1 MFTQVT
7 LSKSFCDTPIINGNK
22 RFTRCQQLHFI
33 TDLWPPSAICDKPF
47 FLAISQILTHSKYWW
62 PLKPNDF
69 LISWMHLES
78 LKAVKYFDL
87 PSLVNHSH
95 HLTHTTPKR
104 SLDRQLTCQ
113 FQHFEL
119 YDLIHLLARGI
130 FIKIALMQTYLLT
143 FPDMCFWWSFEK
155 RKGSLGHSDFRE
167 FPFEASTSSKNV
179 LFA

>member
-1 MFTQVT
+1 METKGLLDVNNCILLLIF
-7 LSKSFCDTPIINGNK
+7 G
-22 RFTRCQQLHFI
+22 
-33 TDLWPPSAICDKPF
+33 PPQRSAINHF
-47 FLAISQILTHSKYWW
+47 FGDESNLDSFEVLMTFKAKW
-62 PLKPNDF
+62 F

-95 HLTHTTPKR
+95 HLTHTTPER

-143 FPDMCFWWSFEK
+143 FPDMCFWWSFE
-155 RKGSLGHSDFRE
+155 
-167 FPFEASTSSKNV
+167 
-179 LFA
+179 

>member
-33 TDLWPPSAICDKPF
+33 TDLWPPSALRDKPF
-47 FLAISQILTHSKYWW
+47 FFLAMSQILTHLKYWW

-95 HLTHTTPKR
+95 HLTHTTQER

-130 FIKIALMQTYLLT
+130 FIKFVDFSWFVFLMVI
-143 FPDMCFWWSFEK
+143 WIEK
-155 RKGSLGHSDFRE
+155 RL
-167 FPFEASTSSKNV
+167 STVWQFHNFSITRIFNAFQFWSI
-179 LFA
+179 